1 MLGFFNSSE
10 LRWNF
15 LSLWKTLFVCSY
27 NSKYLIF
34 SKKTSA
40 FPQNRLFLYFKR
52 SSWNHYN
59 PQTPLLTTLS
69 WIVVSLGFAVP
80 FWHFRKYLL
89 CSSYF
94 LLKNLS
100 LDTNLGFFLFSSWE
114 KTSSINMFTS
124 CVQCQIWLHRV
135 IVIIHGNKSSTHQDW
150 QHTCTHTH
158 TPTRALRCQHD
169 EARCNYLFD
178 VSRFVQMGQ
187 CWKWSSKWSRDET
200 RWEMEEMWWRGK
212 KTCQYILSV
221 VVKGRNKLVGGRRFK
236 KERKNV

>member
-1 MLGFFNSSE
+1 MVRIILAKCLGVGFFQFIRVEME
-10 LRWNF
+10 LF
-15 LSLWKTLFVCSY
+15 KLVKDFALFVCSY

-40 FPQNRLFLYFKR
+40 FPQNRFFFYFKR

-94 LLKNLS
+94 LLKHLS
-100 LDTNLGFFLFSSWE
+100 LDTHLVFSFSLPE
-114 KTSSINMFTS
+114 KKLESSINMFTS

-135 IVIIHGNKSSTHQDW
+135 IVIIHGNKSSMHQDW
-150 QHTCTHTH
+150 QHTRTHTH
-158 TPTRALRCQHD
+158 PHAH
-169 EARCNYLFD
+169 
-178 VSRFVQMGQ
+178 
-187 CWKWSSKWSRDET
+187 
-200 RWEMEEMWWRGK
+200 
-212 KTCQYILSV
+212 
-221 VVKGRNKLVGGRRFK
+221 
-236 KERKNV
+236 

>member
-1 MLGFFNSSE
+1 MVRIILAKCLGVGFFWVEIE
-10 LRWNF
+10 LF
-15 LSLWKTLFVCSY
+15 KLVKDFTLFVCSY

-40 FPQNRLFLYFKR
+40 FPQNRLFFYFKR

-100 LDTNLGFFLFSSWE
+100 LDTHLVFSFSLPEKKNLNPVL
-114 KTSSINMFTS
+114 TFTS

-135 IVIIHGNKSSTHQDW
+135 IVIIHGNKSSMHQDW
-150 QHTCTHTH
+150 QQTRTHTH
-158 TPTRALRCQHD
+158 PYTH
-169 EARCNYLFD
+169 
-178 VSRFVQMGQ
+178 
-187 CWKWSSKWSRDET
+187 
-200 RWEMEEMWWRGK
+200 
-212 KTCQYILSV
+212 
-221 VVKGRNKLVGGRRFK
+221 
-236 KERKNV
+236 